1 MMHFLQRALSA
12 FLLLSALALRAARA
26 QDAPALLF
34 IGIDGLRPDY
44 VLEAD
49 RYGLKIPNLR
59 RILREGAH
67 ATSVTGVTPA
77 VTYPS
82 FTTLI
87 TGRAP
92 AGHGIVANNTFDP
105 LGRNQNGW
113 YWYAE
118 DVTSESLWDV
128 ATAAG
133 RIVGNVHWPVSV
145 GARIRWNLP
154 QLWRTGTPDDRKLLR
169 ALSTPGLESELEG
182 IANQPYADGIDES
195 LPGDETRG
203 LYAAA
208 LIERHR
214 PQLLT
219 AYFTALD
226 HEQHEKG
233 PFTPEVFAALE
244 RIDAIVGRLLGA
256 VRRTYG
262 ERVVIAVASDHG
274 FETTTREVNLTAALA
289 EAGLVTYE
297 HGQVK
302 EWKAVVWGAGG
313 SAALM
318 LRDSTDTATRGIL
331 GELLARLAADTTNGI
346 ARVVD
351 AAELRRIGAFTG
363 AAFAVEFGPGFRQG
377 GATSGALVTVGRRAG
392 THGYFSDRPEMRS
405 TFLVMG
411 PGVAPGRNLGDI
423 DMRDI
428 APTLA
433 ALVGLRLPQAGGR
446 SLQKP

>member
-1 MMHFLQRALSA
+1 MGDSRPALG
-12 FLLLSALALRAARA
+12 FCILLRLLAAQAAAA
-26 QDAPALLF
+26 QDPPALVF

-49 RYGLKIPNLR
+49 GYGLKIPNLR
-59 RILREGAH
+59 RMLREGAH
-67 ATSVTGVTPA
+67 ANTVIGVTPA

-87 TGRAP
+87 TGRSP

-105 LGRNQNGW
+105 LGKNQNGW

-133 RIVGNVHWPVSV
+133 RTVGNVHWPVSV
-145 GARIRWNLP
+145 GAAIRWNLP

-169 ALSTPGLESELEG
+169 ALSTPGLERDLEQ
-182 IANQPYADGIDES
+182 ITKQPYADGIDES

-203 LYAAA
+203 LFAAA

-214 PQLLT
+214 PGLMT

-226 HEQHEKG
+226 HEQHEQG
-233 PFTPEVFAALE
+233 PFTPEVFAVLE
-244 RIDAIVGRLLGA
+244 RIDAIVGRLLDA
-256 VRRTYG
+256 ARRAYG
-262 ERVVIAVASDHG
+262 DNVVVAVASDHG
-274 FETTTREVNLTAALA
+274 FLTTTHEVNLTAALA
-289 EAGLVTYE
+289 EAGLVTHE
-297 HGQVK
+297 RGQVK
-302 EWKAVVWGAGG
+302 DWKAVVWGAGG

-318 LRDSTDTATRGIL
+318 LRDSTDTTSRGLL
-331 GELLARLAADTTNGI
+331 GGLLARLVADTANGI
-346 ARVVD
+346 ARVED
-351 AAELRRIGAFTG
+351 AALLQRRGAFTG
-363 AAFAVEFGPGFRQG
+363 AAFAVEFRPGFRQG
-377 GATSGALVTVGRRAG
+377 GSTSGPLVTPGRKAG
-392 THGYFSDRPEMRS
+392 THGHFSDTPDMRS
-405 TFLVMG
+405 SFLMMG
-411 PGVAPGRNLGDI
+411 PGVTPGQNLGDI

-433 ALVGLRLPQAGGR
+433 ALIGLGLPRAEGR
-446 SLQKP
+446 SLP

>member
-1 MMHFLQRALSA
+1 MNPVVTKTLQA
-12 FLLLSALALRAARA
+12 FLLLGALATGAARA
-26 QDAPALLF
+26 QDVPALLF

-49 RYGLKIPNLR
+49 RFGLKIPNLR
-59 RILREGAH
+59 QMLRDGAH

-87 TGRAP
+87 SGRAP
-92 AGHGIVANNTFDP
+92 AGHSIVANNTFDP
-105 LGRNQNGW
+105 LGKNWNGW

-118 DVTSESLWDV
+118 DVTSETLWDA
-128 ATAAG
+128 ATTAG
-133 RIVGNVHWPVSV
+133 RTVGNVHWPVSV
-145 GARIRWNLP
+145 GAPIRWNLP

-169 ALSTPGLESELEG
+169 ALSTPGLERELEQ
-182 IANQPYADGIDES
+182 ITKQPYADGIDES

-214 PQLLT
+214 PQLMT
-219 AYFTALD
+219 AYFTSLD

-233 PFTPEVFAALE
+233 PFTPEVFAVLE
-244 RIDAIVGRLLGA
+244 RIDAIAGRLLDA
-256 VRRTYG
+256 ARLAYG
-262 ERVVIAVASDHG
+262 ERVVVAVASDHG
-274 FETTTREVNLTAALA
+274 FLTTTREVNLTAALA
-289 EAGLVTYE
+289 EAGLVSYE
-297 HGQVK
+297 GRQVK
-302 EWKAVVWGAGG
+302 DWKAVVWGAGG
-313 SAALM
+313 SVALM
-318 LRDSTDTATRGIL
+318 LRDSTDAATRRTL
-331 GELLARLAADTTNGI
+331 GELLARLAADTANGI
-346 ARVVD
+346 ARVED
-351 AAELRRIGAFTG
+351 ATLFKRRGAFTG
-363 AAFAVEFGPGFRQG
+363 AAFAVEFRPGFRQG
-377 GATSGALVTVGRRAG
+377 GATSGALVTTGRMAG
-392 THGYFSDRPEMRS
+392 THGYFSDTPDMRS

-411 PGVAPGRNLGDI
+411 PAITPGRNLGDI

-433 ALVGLRLPQAGGR
+433 ALVGLRLPSAEGR